1 MIAVVCH
8 LSKCSWCDAD
18 I

>member
-1 MIAVVCH
+1 MAVVCH
-8 LSKCSWCDAD
+8 LSKCSWRDTD